1 MMINSL
7 AIMLCERLQSDIAND
22 LERTRHFRSSLIELE
37 IYFDLTDSL
46 IFKVLLGP
54 LSEVSG

>member
-1 MMINSL
+1 
-7 AIMLCERLQSDIAND
+7 MLCERLQSDIAND